1 MTSSAPGSRSGSPR
15 SGGGGGPGSG
25 SGSGGSVT
33 LTPLTPAAPSTSTA
47 TAGAVFSALPSCLMP
62 EAFTGEGDFEDYLQQ
77 FTTAATLSGWQTATT
92 DNRPNYFALRL
103 KGNALHFYT
112 TLTVAQQQNFDQL
125 VAAFRTTYT
134 TNVEVLK
141 AKLKAAR
148 QQPNQTIAA
157 FLCDVRTLA
166 RRVYRG
172 QPLIEEQMVLTSFIE
187 GLHDAQLRWE
197 LRKSKPASPDAALA
211 LAVELNAFMEMDPSL
226 RSGSQA
232 TVNMVSATPPQ
243 PLMATASTS
252 QDDMMGT
259 LIQTIRQEI
268 QKALP
273 QTNQNSSNSRSS
285 STDGRSV
292 RFNSPGPNRQSAN
305 INRNQNQN
313 YRNSNNNSRYN
324 NNQNNRYNN
333 SGNQQDNRYNNN
345 RNTPNQQQNRN
356 NTNQQ
361 PCRHCNRTNHQ
372 SRDCQACFN
381 CGRLGHMSRECRAPR
396 QNQNTRQ
403 QNSNVNQNSRNFNQD
418 RNANSSQQQNTLN

>member
-1 MTSSAPGSRSGSPR
+1 MTEISTITYNNSPQQHNFQDGKR
-15 SGGGGGPGSG
+15 P
-25 SGSGGSVT
+25 
-33 LTPLTPAAPSTSTA
+33 PLI
-47 TAGAVFSALPSCLMP
+47 
-62 EAFTGEGDFEDYLQQ
+62 
-77 FTTAATLSGWQTATT
+77 T
-92 DNRPNYFALRL
+92 DQNFFALRL
-103 KGNALHFYT
+103 KGNALHFYA
-112 TLTVAQQQNFDQL
+112 TLTVAQQKNFDQL

-157 FLCDVRTLA
+157 FLCDGRTLA

-172 QPLIEEQMVLTSFIE
+172 QPLIKEQMVVTSFIE
-187 GLHDAQLRWE
+187 GLHDSHLRWE
-197 LRKSKPASPDAALA
+197 LRKSEPASPDAALA
-211 LAVELNAFMEMDPSL
+211 LAVELHAFMEMDPSL
-226 RSGSQA
+226 RNGSQA
-232 TVNMVSATPPQ
+232 AVNMVSATPLQ

-259 LIQTIRQEI
+259 LIQTMGQEI
-268 QKALP
+268 HKVLP
-273 QTNQNSSNSRSS
+273 QTNQNSSNSRSN

-305 INRNQNQN
+305 TNQNQN
-313 YRNSNNNSRYN
+313 YRNSNNDNYRYN

-333 SGNQQDNRYNNN
+333 SGNQQNNRHNNN
-345 RNTPNQQQNRN
+345 RNPPNQQQNRN

-381 CGRLGHMSRECRAPR
+381 CGRLGHISRECRAPR
-396 QNQNTRQ
+396 QNQNNRQ
-403 QNSNVNQNSRNFNQD
+403 QNSNVNQNSQNYSQD
-418 RNANSSQQQNTLN
+418 RNATSSQQQNTLN